1 MRNSERVA
9 QLSQLNLFRGVSFD
23 SIAAYVEALPEV
35 HLSAGEVLLSPG
47 RRNDRIF
54 LLLGGRL
61 RIHLDSPDES
71 PLLVLAPGE
80 CVGEMSIIEEAV
92 TSAFVVAETDC
103 HLLVLDQETL
113 WALVNASHGVAR
125 NLLHMLSKRVRFDN
139 GVIVDGI
146 ASQRR
151 WEHYATVDAL
161 TGVHNRRW
169 LDDVLPRQLKRSRAA
184 QEPLSLIMTDIDYFK
199 NYNDRFGH
207 LAGDRALCAVA
218 RVLREH
224 LRPSDMA
231 ARFGGEE
238 FVVLLPATA
247 REDAMEIAERLR
259 VAVAATPITTLEGQ
273 PLPAIAISIGV
284 AGGSEEDRPSELLG
298 AVDAALYRAKE
309 GGRNRVSD

>member
-9 QLSQLNLFRGVSFD
+9 QLSRLNLFHGVSFD
-23 SIAAYVEALPEV
+23 SIAAHVEALPEMR
-35 HLSAGEVLLSPG
+35 LRAGELLLSPG
-47 RRNDRIF
+47 RRNDRVF
-54 LLLGGRL
+54 LLLEGRL
-61 RIHLDSPDES
+61 RVHLDSLDEP

-103 HLLVLDQETL
+103 HLLVVDQETL

-125 NLLHMLSKRVRFDN
+125 NLLHILSRRVRFDN
-139 GVIVDGI
+139 GVIVDGL

-161 TGVHNRRW
+161 TGLHNRRW
-169 LDDVLPRQLKRSRAA
+169 LDDVLARQLRRSRAA
-184 QEPLSLIMTDIDYFK
+184 QETLSLIMTDIDYFK

-207 LAGDRALCAVA
+207 LAGDRALCALA

-238 FVVLLPATA
+238 FVVVLPATGEA
-247 REDAMEIAERLR
+247 DAVEIAERLR
-259 VAVAATPITTLEGQ
+259 AAVATVPITTPEGQ
-273 PLPAIAISIGV
+273 PLPPIAISIGV
-284 AGGSEEDRPSELLG
+284 AGARDEEGPGELLG

-309 GGRNRVSD
+309 GGRNRVSI